1 MVGPAADHPDQDVRK
16 PETKVKAGKER
27 KRNDYVKDKT
37 LHASRLNK
45 MHPSVY
51 FKLQLP
57 PKAWG
62 LTFCSMKTVPSL
74 PMEVKQSM
82 CDFSQLVSRKVTDSF
97 S

>member
-51 FKLQLP
+51 FKLQFP
-57 PKAWG
+57 P
-62 LTFCSMKTVPSL
+62 SVREES
-74 PMEVKQSM
+74 ERVKVYLCVIIRFQS
-82 CDFSQLVSRKVTDSF
+82 
-97 S
+97 